1 MKQGWQG
8 NGHWH
13 LYNRSKVAF
22 IRRCGFKL
30 EELRT
35 HSTVVVGLHVQI
47 IAWKLVL
54 CEQEGVTQ
62 LRANG
67 SGDVLG

>member
-1 MKQGWQG
+1 MGIG
-8 NGHWH
+8 ICIID
-13 LYNRSKVAF
+13 LDSMVAF

-54 CEQEGVTQ
+54 CEQEGV
-62 LRANG
+62 A
-67 SGDVLG
+67 